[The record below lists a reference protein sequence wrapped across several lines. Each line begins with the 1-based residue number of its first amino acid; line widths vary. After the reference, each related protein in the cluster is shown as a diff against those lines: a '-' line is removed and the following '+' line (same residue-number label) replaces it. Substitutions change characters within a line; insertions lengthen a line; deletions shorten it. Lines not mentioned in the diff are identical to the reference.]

1 MSRLMI
7 SNLLD
12 TISSSSVPE
21 LFTSDPSFFS
31 SFDISKLD

>member
-1 MSRLMI
+1 MI

-12 TISSSSVPE
+12 TISSSNVPE
-21 LFTSDPSFFS
+21 LFTRESSLFS